1 MNKVVKSRDLDLDDI
16 LDDELAHFG
25 VIGMKWG
32 VRKDDDPGVSR
43 KLNRL
48 VDKDVKKW
56 ADAKMYYGK
65 GAGTR
70 RKLLK
75 AELNKKRKDLPGY
88 ADLFDK
94 KSQNADFAG
103 SAKKAVSERKA
114 RDTAYRTRVSI
125 KQFFGVTGSL
135 TIAAASLAYSMNKPA
150 VNKFVGQQA
159 SKLYSTIKNNAPK
172 IKDAVD
178 SIFKKRG

>member
-1 MNKVVKSRDLDLDDI
+1 MNKVIKSRNLYEDDI
-16 LDDELAHFG
+16 SDDELVHFG
-25 VIGMKWG
+25 VLGMKWG

-75 AELNKKRKDLPGY
+75 AELDKKRKDLPGY

-103 SAKKAVSERKA
+103 SAKKATAERKV

-135 TIAAASLAYSMNKPA
+135 TVAAAYLAYSMNKPA
-150 VNKFVGQQA
+150 VDRFVGQQA
-159 SKLYSTIKNNAPK
+159 SKLFRTM
-172 IKDAVD
+172 KDVASKV
-178 SIFKKRG
+178 RGG